1 MQNKLK
7 GWLVDNTVTADN
19 LTDKILQLESN
30 GSAGIDDIIKE
41 MREEDTGL
49 REETLR
55 HSISLYNRIITR
67 LILNGVS
74 VNTGLFY
81 AVARLTGVVEGGVWN
96 KEKNSIYVVFNQG
109 KELREEIAKTS
120 VEILGEKSNIM
131 YILETEDRKT
141 KFRDGS
147 ATAGRNLFVRGAMLK
162 VVGDD
167 ETVGV
172 TLTDSKGA
180 VTKLDEDMI
189 TTNKPS
195 ELTLLIPSDLTNGE
209 YTLTVTTQYT
219 SGALLKS
226 PRSASTTLWIG
237 GKPKDDDDDRP
248 VIE

>member
-30 GSAGIDDIIKE
+30 GSANLDDIIKE
-41 MREEDTGL
+41 MRAEDTGL

-81 AVARLTGVVEGGVWN
+81 AVARLTGVVERGVWN
-96 KEKNSIYVVFNQG
+96 KETNSIYVVFNQG

-120 VEILGEKSNIM
+120 VEILGEKSNVM

-141 KFRDGS
+141 HLKDGS

-162 VVGDD
+162 VAGGN
-167 ETVGV
+167 EAVGV
-172 TLTDSKGA
+172 SLADSKGVA
-180 VTKLDEDMI
+180 TKLEDDMI
-189 TTNKPS
+189 TVNKPS
-195 ELTLLIPSDLTNGE
+195 GLTLLIPSELADGE
-209 YTLTVTTQYT
+209 YTLTITTQYT
-219 SGALLKS
+219 GGALLKS

-237 GKPKDDDDDRP
+237 GKPADGEDDRP
-248 VIE
+248 AIE